1 MKEYN
6 HEKKLVFV
14 IDEDGDSFEVFKQSE
29 NYIQN
34 VISPSDNNF
43 KNGYWDE
50 SSGYF
55 IKDNIRVNLEYSN
68 WSGTTLRV
76 DENIGDLSKVRQW
89 AQDIYN
95 AAHNNNS

>member
-14 IDEDGDSFEVFKQSE
+14 IDEDGDSFEVFKQSV

-43 KNGYWDE
+43 
-50 SSGYF
+50 
-55 IKDNIRVNLEYSN
+55 
-68 WSGTTLRV
+68 
-76 DENIGDLSKVRQW
+76 
-89 AQDIYN
+89 
-95 AAHNNNS
+95 